1 MHQVSG
7 APFATKLL
15 EGSEEKVAFKGFE
28 SVSVKAAVIWVRFGP
43 SE

>member
-7 APFATKLL
+7 APLATKLL
-15 EGSEEKVAFKGFE
+15 EGSEEKVAFKGFDR
-28 SVSVKAAVIWVRFGP
+28 VSVKAAVIWVRFGP